1 MNKYQKQA
9 LMDLIKF
16 FLAVM
21 GVIAL
26 VQLILLAGVTSSTI
40 FGSIGLVIMCYCVY
54 QLYLVRVGQL
64 ESKDQRN
71 NPKG

>member
-54 QLYLVRVGQL
+54 QLYLVRVRQL
-64 ESKDQRN
+64 ESEDQRN

>member
-9 LMDLIKF
+9 LKDLIKF

-26 VQLILLAGVTSSTI
+26 VQLILLAGIQSSTI
-40 FGSIGLVIMCYCVY
+40 LGSMGLVIMCYCVY
-54 QLYLVRVGQL
+54 QLYLLRVGQL
-64 ESKDQRN
+64 ESEDQRN

>member
-64 ESKDQRN
+64 ESEDQRN

>member
-16 FLAVM
+16 FLAVL

-54 QLYLVRVGQL
+54 QLYLLRVGQL
-64 ESKDQRN
+64 ESEDQRN

>member
-9 LMDLIKF
+9 LKDLIKF
-16 FLAVM
+16 FLAVL

-54 QLYLVRVGQL
+54 QLYLLRVGQL
-64 ESKDQRN
+64 ESEDQRN

>member
-9 LMDLIKF
+9 LKDLIKF
-16 FLAVM
+16 FLAVL

-40 FGSIGLVIMCYCVY
+40 FGSMGLVIMCYCVY
-54 QLYLVRVGQL
+54 QLYLLRVGQL
-64 ESKDQRN
+64 ESEDQRN